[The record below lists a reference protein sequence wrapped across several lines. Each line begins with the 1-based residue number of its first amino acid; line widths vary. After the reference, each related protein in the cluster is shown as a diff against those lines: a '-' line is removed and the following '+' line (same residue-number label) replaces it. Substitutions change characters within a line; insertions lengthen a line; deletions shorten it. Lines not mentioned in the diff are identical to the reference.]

1 MLFAQLHLTL
11 PPWVL
16 QLVDD
21 TRPFP
26 DDASRM
32 ALALELARTNVARRS
47 GGPFGAAV
55 FNAEGRL
62 VSVGVNRVVTQNCS
76 AAHAEIMALMLGQQ
90 RLQRFRLNEDG
101 GRYALY
107 TSAQPCSQCYG
118 ATLWAGISELVI
130 GARAEDVERLAGFD
144 EGPLPQDWV
153 GELERRGIA
162 VRRDLQRDAACTVLS
177 DYAAQ
182 GGERY

>member
-1 MLFAQLHLTL
+1 MVFAQLHLTL

-21 TRPFP
+21 AKPYP
-26 DDASRM
+26 DDAARM

-62 VSVGVNRVVTQNCS
+62 VGVGVNRVVAQNCS
-76 AAHAEIMALMLGQQ
+76 AAHAEIMALALGQQ
-90 RLQRFRLNEDG
+90 RLQRYRFNEDG

-118 ATLWAGISELVI
+118 ATLWAGVSELVI
-130 GARAEDVERLAGFD
+130 GARADDVERLAGFD
-144 EGPLPQDWV
+144 EGPLPPDWV

-162 VRRDLQRDAACTVLS
+162 VRQDVGREAACAILS

>member
-11 PPWVL
+11 PPWIL
-16 QLVDD
+16 QAVDD
-21 TRPFP
+21 TRPYP
-26 DDASRM
+26 DDEARM
-32 ALALELARTNVARRS
+32 GVALELARLNVQRRT

-62 VSVGVNRVVTQNCS
+62 VSVGVNRVVAQNCS
-76 AAHAEIMALMLGQQ
+76 AAHAEILALTLAQQ

-107 TSAQPCSQCYG
+107 SSAQPCCQCYG
-118 ATLWAGISELVI
+118 ALVWSGISELVI
-130 GARAEDVERLAGFD
+130 GARADDVERLAGFD

-162 VRRDLQRDAACTVLS
+162 VRRDLERDAACAVLS